1 MAGWYFWTSASD
13 LKAKQFYFR
22 TYESSQIRM
31 VDLMKMKIDGK
42 DVVKL
47 STKGEEVIQPLTP

>member
-1 MAGWYFWTSASD
+1 LFSTIWTSAGD
-13 LKAKQFYFR
+13 LKAKQCYFR

-42 DVVKL
+42 DIVKL